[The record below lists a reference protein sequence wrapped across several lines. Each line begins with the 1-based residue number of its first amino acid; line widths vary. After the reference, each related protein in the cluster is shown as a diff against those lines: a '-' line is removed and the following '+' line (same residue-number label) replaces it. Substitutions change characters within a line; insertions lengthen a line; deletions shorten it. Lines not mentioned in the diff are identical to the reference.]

1 MPLNKIL
8 QFFKINNEKCNLCA
22 CAKNYNKTC
31 TYGCSHLLKK
41 DTNGQLDCP
50 EFDYE

>member
-1 MPLNKIL
+1 MSLNKIMRL
-8 QFFKINNEKCNLCA
+8 LKIKNEKCNLCA

-31 TYGCSHLLKK
+31 THGCTHMVKK
-41 DTNGQLDCP
+41 DENGKIDCP